1 MNGALTKHPAWINEI
16 FEALNTPDHVDKQE
30 VNTQQN
36 FLITI
41 ERLHL
46 LNHFPAFY
54 FVKINKHCIHRHG
67 KAMNYADFFWINAVY
82 EYVIV
87 IELLYWQNI
96 FKFY

>member
-36 FLITI
+36 FRITI

-67 KAMNYADFFWINAVY
+67 KAMNYAEMQFMSTL
-82 EYVIV
+82 V